1 MFKRESVT
9 FAREVLVIAYYF
21 NKEGVPSSFLPELEE
36 REGGREGESVWGRCV
51 MCACVW
57 CVCALLELEKQ
68 MFKGDRQEAV
78 LTNESI
84 FD

>member
-1 MFKRESVT
+1 MLIILTKRVYRVVFSLNW
-9 FAREVLVIAYYF
+9 R
-21 NKEGVPSSFLPELEE
+21 KE
-36 REGGREGESVWGRCV
+36 REGEREGVGEMCDVCV
-51 MCACVW
+51 CVV

>member
-1 MFKRESVT
+1 
-9 FAREVLVIAYYF
+9 
-21 NKEGVPSSFLPELEE
+21 
-36 REGGREGESVWGRCV
+36 